1 MIYALMIVA
10 LTITAGSARWRAI
23 ADRNTAKG
31 LKASM
36 SPGRNKSGEVI
47 MTNEQIKLVQDSF
60 RQVGLIAEAA
70 AQLFYAR
77 LFELDPD
84 LELLFKGNLTE
95 QGRKLMQMLGLA
107 VNSLDRMEQILPVV
121 RSLGTRHV
129 VYGVRDKDYDT
140 VGQALL
146 WTLRKG
152 LGEAFT
158 PDVEAAWSNVYATLA
173 SEMQSAAGTPA
184 GVDLPPKALNA
195 SLPAYALFGNNRT

>member
-1 MIYALMIVA
+1 
-10 LTITAGSARWRAI
+10 
-23 ADRNTAKG
+23 
-31 LKASM
+31 
-36 SPGRNKSGEVI
+36 

-60 RQVGLIAEAA
+60 RQVAPIAESA

-107 VNSLDRMEQILPVV
+107 VNSLDRMEQLLPVV

-129 VYGVRDKDYDT
+129 SYGVRDRDYGT

-152 LGEAFT
+152 LGDAFT

-173 SEMQSAAGTPA
+173 SAMQSGTGTPA
-184 GVDLPPKALNA
+184 EAVATLVE
-195 SLPAYALFGNNRT
+195 TI

>member
-1 MIYALMIVA
+1 
-10 LTITAGSARWRAI
+10 
-23 ADRNTAKG
+23 
-31 LKASM
+31 
-36 SPGRNKSGEVI
+36 

-60 RQVGLIAEAA
+60 RQIGPIAETA

-107 VNSLDRMEQILPVV
+107 VNSLDRMDQLLPVV

-129 VYGVRDKDYDT
+129 AYGVRDKDYDT

-152 LGEAFT
+152 LGDAFT
-158 PDVEAAWSNVYATLA
+158 PDVEAAWNNVYATLA
-173 SEMQSAAGTPA
+173 SAMQSGSGTPA
-184 GVDLPPKALNA
+184 GAVAILAE
-195 SLPAYALFGNNRT
+195 TI

>member
-1 MIYALMIVA
+1 
-10 LTITAGSARWRAI
+10 
-23 ADRNTAKG
+23 
-31 LKASM
+31 
-36 SPGRNKSGEVI
+36 

-60 RQVGLIAEAA
+60 RQVSPIAETA

-107 VNSLDRMEQILPVV
+107 VSSLDRMEQLLPVV
-121 RSLGTRHV
+121 RSLGARHV
-129 VYGVRDKDYDT
+129 SYGVRDKDYDT

-146 WTLRKG
+146 WTLQKG

-173 SEMQSAAGTPA
+173 SEMQSGVGTSGELVAALA
-184 GVDLPPKALNA
+184 E
-195 SLPAYALFGNNRT
+195 RI

>member
-1 MIYALMIVA
+1 
-10 LTITAGSARWRAI
+10 
-23 ADRNTAKG
+23 
-31 LKASM
+31 
-36 SPGRNKSGEVI
+36 

-60 RQVGLIAEAA
+60 RQIAPIAETA

-107 VNSLDRMEQILPVV
+107 VSSLDRMEQLLPVV

-129 VYGVRDKDYDT
+129 SYGVRDKDYDT

-152 LGEAFT
+152 LGESFT

-173 SEMQSAAGTPA
+173 SEMQSGAETSGEPVAAFA
-184 GVDLPPKALNA
+184 EHI
-195 SLPAYALFGNNRT
+195 

>member
-1 MIYALMIVA
+1 
-10 LTITAGSARWRAI
+10 
-23 ADRNTAKG
+23 
-31 LKASM
+31 
-36 SPGRNKSGEVI
+36 

-60 RQVGLIAEAA
+60 KQVAPIAETA

-84 LELLFKGNLTE
+84 LELLFKGDLSE

-107 VNSLDRMEQILPVV
+107 VNSLDRLEQFLPVV
-121 RSLGTRHV
+121 RSLGARHV
-129 VYGVRDKDYDT
+129 SYGVRDKDYDT

-158 PDVEAAWSNVYATLA
+158 PDVETAWSNVYATLA
-173 SEMQSAAGTPA
+173 SAMQSGSATPA
-184 GVDLPPKALNA
+184 EPVAVFAETEALP
-195 SLPAYALFGNNRT
+195 

>member
-1 MIYALMIVA
+1 
-10 LTITAGSARWRAI
+10 
-23 ADRNTAKG
+23 
-31 LKASM
+31 
-36 SPGRNKSGEVI
+36 
-47 MTNEQIKLVQDSF
+47 MTNDQIKLVQDSF
-60 RQVGLIAEAA
+60 RQVGPIAETA

-107 VNSLDRMEQILPVV
+107 VNSLDRMEQLLPVV

-129 VYGVRDKDYDT
+129 IYGVRDKDYET

-173 SEMQSAAGTPA
+173 SEMQSAPVTQAGA
-184 GVDLPPKALNA
+184 VAALA
-195 SLPAYALFGNNRT
+195 ERI

>member
-1 MIYALMIVA
+1 
-10 LTITAGSARWRAI
+10 
-23 ADRNTAKG
+23 
-31 LKASM
+31 
-36 SPGRNKSGEVI
+36 

-60 RQVGLIAEAA
+60 RRVAPIAETA

-84 LELLFKGNLTE
+84 LELLFKGNLSE
-95 QGRKLMQMLGLA
+95 QGRKLMQMLALA
-107 VNSLDRMEQILPVV
+107 VSSLDRMEQLLPVV

-129 VYGVRDKDYDT
+129 SYGVRDKDYDT
-140 VGQALL
+140 VEQALL

-173 SEMQSAAGTPA
+173 SAMQSGSGTPA
-184 GVDLPPKALNA
+184 EDVAVLAGAI
-195 SLPAYALFGNNRT
+195 

>member
-1 MIYALMIVA
+1 
-10 LTITAGSARWRAI
+10 
-23 ADRNTAKG
+23 
-31 LKASM
+31 
-36 SPGRNKSGEVI
+36 

-60 RQVGLIAEAA
+60 RQVAPIAETA

-107 VNSLDRMEQILPVV
+107 VNSLDRMEHLLPVV

-152 LGEAFT
+152 LGDTFT
-158 PDVEAAWSNVYATLA
+158 PAVEEAWSNVYATLA
-173 SEMQSAAGTPA
+173 SAMQSGMGVPA
-184 GVDLPPKALNA
+184 GAVATLAEMI
-195 SLPAYALFGNNRT
+195 